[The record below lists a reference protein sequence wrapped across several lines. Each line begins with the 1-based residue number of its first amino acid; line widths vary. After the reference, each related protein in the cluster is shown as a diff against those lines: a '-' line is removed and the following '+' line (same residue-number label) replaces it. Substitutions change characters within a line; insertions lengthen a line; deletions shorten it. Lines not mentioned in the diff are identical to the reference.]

1 MEPRRIV
8 IIGAGAL
15 GATLAHRLTESA
27 TTAGSGTSGSGTR
40 VEVVLLDRERPARGT
55 SRWSLAWL
63 NSNGKTPRAYHDLS
77 VDSMAAWERLAAR
90 TDGEAWYRPVGNL
103 RWADDEEGTRRL
115 AERVEQASAWGYA
128 AEFVDRQRV
137 ADLEPALDLPPDI
150 PRVAWFPSEGYVLTE
165 PLIASLVRR
174 AQDRGA
180 DVRTGPAGQVTAV
193 EGGGTGVRVVRTA
206 DGGTLE
212 ADTVVCCAG
221 RWTPEVTRLAGAP
234 GAGVPIVD
242 PDRPGSPAP
251 ALVVRVGPV
260 RGAPTRVLHT
270 PLVHLRAH
278 GGDGPHGRQGRHG
291 QHGQHVH
298 LEAGDVTVDLHT
310 PDAELDAWAGT
321 LLERA
326 RRLLPAL
333 ADAEVLERKV
343 CVRPLPLD
351 GLPVVGPTAGE
362 GSPYVVVTHS
372 GVTLAAGLAE
382 HVAEELL
389 TGARRPAL
397 APFRPDRF
405 TPPSPAPA
413 DGRQG

>member
-8 IIGAGAL
+8 IIGAGVL

-242 PDRPGSPAP
+242 PDRPGSPLRLWSYGSARYAARPRASCTPRSSICAPTAATARTAGRGATDSTGSTCIWRPGTWPSTSTLRTPNSTPGPAPCWSAP
-251 ALVVRVGPV
+251 AASCRRSRTRRCSNGRCAYAPC
-260 RGAPTRVLHT
+260 RSTACPWSGRRRAKAAPT
-270 PLVHLRAH
+270 
-278 GGDGPHGRQGRHG
+278 
-291 QHGQHVH
+291 
-298 LEAGDVTVDLHT
+298 
-310 PDAELDAWAGT
+310 WW
-321 LLERA
+321 
-326 RRLLPAL
+326 
-333 ADAEVLERKV
+333 
-343 CVRPLPLD
+343 
-351 GLPVVGPTAGE
+351 
-362 GSPYVVVTHS
+362 
-372 GVTLAAGLAE
+372 
-382 HVAEELL
+382 
-389 TGARRPAL
+389 
-397 APFRPDRF
+397 
-405 TPPSPAPA
+405 
-413 DGRQG
+413 